1 MNPLHPIPMPKP
13 IKVSSP
19 KIASVHVAKVNGGFK
34 VQHNMTHG
42 PHPKPFVF
50 QDPSKMTRHLSRI
63 QASQWR
69 EPDRNEGTAIAHTLD
84 LG

>member
-1 MNPLHPIPMPKP
+1 MNLHPIALPKK
-13 IKVSSP
+13 IKVSPP
-19 KIASVHVAKVNGGFK
+19 KLASVHVQKVGNGFK

-50 QDPSKMTRHLSRI
+50 SDPSKMTNHLKRI

-69 EPDRNEGTAIAHTLD
+69 EPDRDEASKITHTLD